1 MDMQS
6 LVIFNKHHVKLVE
19 LSSFKQI
26 YMTPEKRA
34 SSESQN
40 ESAEMTF
47 YHTPKFHSRT
57 PGLVPHD
64 CRGENLLG
72 GDIA

>member
-1 MDMQS
+1 MKWFESDFKQQPLALMDMQS

-26 YMTPEKRA
+26 YMTTEKRA

-47 YHTPKFHSRT
+47 
-57 PGLVPHD
+57 
-64 CRGENLLG
+64 
-72 GDIA
+72 

>member
-1 MDMQS
+1 
-6 LVIFNKHHVKLVE
+6 
-19 LSSFKQI
+19 
-26 YMTPEKRA
+26 MTPEKRA

-47 YHTPKFHSRT
+47 YHTPKFHSQT

-72 GDIA
+72 GGGHSLVILMNKEDLSFGTLVFTFSAL